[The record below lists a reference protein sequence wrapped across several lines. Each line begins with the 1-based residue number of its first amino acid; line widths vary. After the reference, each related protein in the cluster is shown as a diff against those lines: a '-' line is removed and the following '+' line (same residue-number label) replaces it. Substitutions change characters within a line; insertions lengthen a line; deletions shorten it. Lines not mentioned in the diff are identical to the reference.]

1 MKSRK
6 GYLLLESI
14 VSLFVII
21 ILSTSLYSILMFCN
35 EYKKVTEDKVELYEQ
50 SEEICLQINRL
61 IENSKGII
69 SIRDFSGNTIVG
81 DNNSYIK
88 VVSVKCKYRDEYN
101 NVKDKEISFKN
112 NNKLFINT
120 LNSSGNSEVGGY
132 EIGDYVKFLSIK
144 KDKNKISVKISLFKN
159 NQEYET
165 EFHSYIRYSEL

>member
-6 GYLLLESI
+6 GYLLLECI

-35 EYKKVTEDKVELYEQ
+35 GYKEVIEDRVELYEQ
-50 SEEICLQINRL
+50 SEEIGLQINRL

-69 SIRDFSGNTIVG
+69 SIRDLGGNTITG

-88 VVSVKCKYRDEYN
+88 VVSIKCKYRDEYN
-101 NVKDKEISFKN
+101 TVKDKEISFKN

-132 EIGDYVKFLSIK
+132 EIGDYVKFLSFK
-144 KDKNKISVKISLFKN
+144 KDKNKISIKIYLCKDN
-159 NQEYET
+159 EKYET
-165 EFHSYIRYSEL
+165 ELHSYIREF